1 MKLATVHITDFKSI
15 KDSGTFVIGDVTCL
29 VGRNE
34 SGKTALLQA
43 LYRLSPV
50 VEGHGNFDVTEDYP
64 RAEEEEYQQAIE
76 RNERKPATVVDARF
90 TLEDAELSSIAA
102 EFGPQ
107 ALSEPTLKLSKGY
120 DNVRYHWLWVDEEAI
135 CRFLVSKAGLTEA
148 LAKESASWPT
158 LKELAAGLDARANQ
172 QAADVAAAQSAANAL
187 SDPDAKAKALAEAL
201 THQESSGAKALR
213 EHLSKVLKVSIVKY
227 IFDTHVNAKIPKFLY
242 FDEYYQMAGQL
253 NIEQL
258 RQRQAN
264 NNLLDSDRPMI
275 GLIELARLNLDQL
288 LATDRTEA
296 LLNKLEGTSNH
307 LSRQVL
313 KYWSQNRHLF
323 VRFDLRPAKP
333 NDPEGMKSGTNLWG
347 LVYDSTHMATTRL
360 ATRSKGFV
368 WFFSFLAW
376 FSQQK
381 KTGNKLILLLD
392 EPGLALHGTAQGDL
406 LRYIEAELKPH
417 HQVVYTTHS
426 PFMVDPA
433 HFERVRIVEDK
444 STDSDDSE
452 PGNIIGTKVYTDVLE
467 VSQGSLFPLQGA
479 LGYNL
484 SQTLFVGPNSLI
496 VEGVSD
502 LIYIQTISA
511 LLESQARV
519 GLDSKWTITPVGG
532 ADKVPTFGAL
542 LGAQK
547 GMKLATLIDIQQ
559 KDKQT
564 IENLYKRKLL
574 SQKNVL
580 TFADFTGKKEA
591 DIEDM
596 FDPAF
601 YLDLVNGEYKV
612 ALQKPLTLS
621 DLPKRERI
629 LSAIDSYLQKNPL
642 TTGHF
647 NHYRPARF
655 FAENVGKLSASLSA
669 DTLDRF
675 EQAFKRLN
683 SML

>member
-1 MKLATVHITDFKSI
+1 MRLATVRVTEFKSI
-15 KDSGTFVIGDVTCL
+15 KDSGTFQVGDVTCL

-43 LYRLSPV
+43 IYRLNPV
-50 VEGHGNFDVTEDYP
+50 IEGQGKFDVTEDYP

-76 RNERKPATVVDARF
+76 RKQKKPATVVDARF
-90 TLEDAELSSIAA
+90 SLENSELSAIEAD
-102 EFGPQ
+102 FGPK
-107 ALSEPTLKLSKGY
+107 ALTEPTLALLKGY
-120 DNVRYHWLWVDEEAI
+120 DNNQSPYLWVNEEEI
-135 CRFLVSKAGLTEA
+135 CSFLVSKTGIADE
-148 LAKESASWPT
+148 LAKEKLSWPT
-158 LKELAAGLDARANQ
+158 LKEMAAGLEARSQ
-172 QAADVAAAQSAANAL
+172 RQIAAVSAAQAAANAL
-187 SDPDAKAKALAEAL
+187 ADPNDKAKALAEAL
-201 THQESSGAKALR
+201 TLLEPTAAKALR
-213 EHLSKVLKVSIVKY
+213 EQLSAILKSGVISHIYTTHLKP
-227 IFDTHVNAKIPKFLY
+227 HVPKFLY
-242 FDEYYQMAGQL
+242 FDEYYQMVGQL

-258 RQRQAN
+258 KQRQASST
-264 NNLLDSDRPMI
+264 LLDSDRPMI

-307 LSRQVL
+307 LSKQVL
-313 KYWSQNRHLF
+313 RYWSQNRHLS
-323 VRFDLRPAKP
+323 VRFDVRPAKS

-347 LVYDSTHMATTRL
+347 LVYDSAHMATTRL
-360 ATRSKGFV
+360 GTRSKGFV

-381 KTGNKLILLLD
+381 KSGQKMILLLD

-417 HQVVYTTHS
+417 HQVIYTTHS
-426 PFMVDPA
+426 PFMVDPT
-433 HFERVRIVEDK
+433 HFDRVRIVEDK
-444 STDSDDSE
+444 SAEMEDVDVTQI
-452 PGNIIGTKVYTDVLE
+452 PGTKIYTDVLE
-467 VSQGSLFPLQGA
+467 VSEGSLFPLQGA

-484 SQTLFVGPNSLI
+484 SQTLFVGPNSLV

-502 LIYIQTISA
+502 LLYLQTFSA
-511 LLESQARV
+511 LLESQGRV
-519 GLDSKWTITPVGG
+519 GLDSEWTITPVGG
-532 ADKVPTFGAL
+532 ADKVPTFAAL

-547 GMKLATLIDIQQ
+547 GMKVATLIDIQH

-596 FDPAF
+596 FDPTF
-601 YLDLVNGEYKV
+601 YLGLVNGEYKSV
-612 ALQKPLTLS
+612 LQKPLAIS

-629 LSAIDSYLQKNPL
+629 LSAIDAHLQKNPL
-642 TTGHF
+642 TTAHF
-647 NHYRPARF
+647 NHYRPARY
-655 FAENVGKLSASLSA
+655 FAENIGKLGASIST

-675 EQAFKRLN
+675 EQTFKRLN
-683 SML
+683 AIL

>member
-1 MKLATVHITDFKSI
+1 MRLATVRVTEFKSI
-15 KDSGTFVIGDVTCL
+15 KDSGTFQVGDVTCL

-43 LYRLSPV
+43 IYRLNPV
-50 VEGHGNFDVTEDYP
+50 IEGQGKFDVTEDYP

-76 RNERKPATVVDARF
+76 RKQKKPATVVDARF
-90 TLEDAELSSIAA
+90 SLENSELSAIEAD
-102 EFGPQ
+102 FGPK
-107 ALSEPTLKLSKGY
+107 ALTEPTLALLKGY
-120 DNVRYHWLWVDEEAI
+120 DNNQSPYLWVNEEEI
-135 CRFLVSKAGLTEA
+135 CSFLVSKTGIADE
-148 LAKESASWPT
+148 LAKEKLSWPT
-158 LKELAAGLDARANQ
+158 LKEMAAGLEARSQ
-172 QAADVAAAQSAANAL
+172 RQIAAVSAAQAAANAL
-187 SDPDAKAKALAEAL
+187 ADPNDKAKALAEAL
-201 THQESSGAKALR
+201 TLLEPTAAKALR
-213 EHLSKVLKVSIVKY
+213 EQLSAILKSGVISHIYTTHLKP
-227 IFDTHVNAKIPKFLY
+227 HVPKFLY
-242 FDEYYQMAGQL
+242 FDEYYQMVGQL

-258 RQRQAN
+258 KQRQASST
-264 NNLLDSDRPMI
+264 LLDSDRPMI

-307 LSRQVL
+307 LSKQVL
-313 KYWSQNRHLF
+313 RYWSQNRHLS
-323 VRFDLRPAKP
+323 VRFDVRPAKS

-347 LVYDSTHMATTRL
+347 LVYDSAHMATTRL
-360 ATRSKGFV
+360 GTRSKGFV

-381 KTGNKLILLLD
+381 KSGQKMILLLD

-417 HQVVYTTHS
+417 HQVIYTTHS
-426 PFMVDPA
+426 PFMVDPT
-433 HFERVRIVEDK
+433 HFDRVRIVEDK
-444 STDSDDSE
+444 SAEMEDVDVTQI
-452 PGNIIGTKVYTDVLE
+452 PGTKIYTDVLE
-467 VSQGSLFPLQGA
+467 VSEGSLFPLQGA

-484 SQTLFVGPNSLI
+484 SQTLFVGPNSLV

-502 LIYIQTISA
+502 LLYLQTFSA
-511 LLESQARV
+511 LLESQGRV
-519 GLDSKWTITPVGG
+519 GLDSEWTITPVGR
-532 ADKVPTFGAL
+532 ADKVPTFAAL

-547 GMKLATLIDIQQ
+547 GMKVATLIDIQH

-596 FDPAF
+596 FDPTF
-601 YLDLVNGEYKV
+601 YLGLVNGEYKSV
-612 ALQKPLTLS
+612 LQKPLAIS

-629 LSAIDSYLQKNPL
+629 LSAIDAHLQKNPL
-642 TTGHF
+642 TTAHF
-647 NHYRPARF
+647 NHYRPARY
-655 FAENVGKLSASLSA
+655 FAENIGKLGASIST

-675 EQAFKRLN
+675 EQTFKRLN
-683 SML
+683 AIL

>member
-1 MKLATVHITDFKSI
+1 MRLATVRVTEFKSI
-15 KDSGTFVIGDVTCL
+15 KDSGTFQVGDVTCL

-43 LYRLSPV
+43 IYRLNPV
-50 VEGHGNFDVTEDYP
+50 IEGQGKFDVTEDYP

-76 RNERKPATVVDARF
+76 RKQKKPATVVDARF
-90 TLEDAELSSIAA
+90 SLENSELSAIEAD
-102 EFGPQ
+102 FGPK
-107 ALSEPTLKLSKGY
+107 ALTEPTLALLKGY
-120 DNVRYHWLWVDEEAI
+120 DNNQSPYLWVNEEEI
-135 CRFLVSKAGLTEA
+135 CSFLVSKTGIADE
-148 LAKESASWPT
+148 LAKEKLSWPT
-158 LKELAAGLDARANQ
+158 LKEMAAGLEARSQ
-172 QAADVAAAQSAANAL
+172 RQIAAVSAAQAAANAL
-187 SDPDAKAKALAEAL
+187 ADPNDKAKALAEAL
-201 THQESSGAKALR
+201 TLLEPTAAKALR
-213 EHLSKVLKVSIVKY
+213 EQLSAILKSGVISHIYTTHLKP
-227 IFDTHVNAKIPKFLY
+227 HVPKFLY
-242 FDEYYQMAGQL
+242 FDEYYQMVGQL

-258 RQRQAN
+258 KQRQASST
-264 NNLLDSDRPMI
+264 LLDSDRPMI

-307 LSRQVL
+307 LSKQVL
-313 KYWSQNRHLF
+313 RYWSQNRHLS
-323 VRFDLRPAKP
+323 VRFDVRPAKS

-347 LVYDSTHMATTRL
+347 LVYDSAHMATTRL
-360 ATRSKGFV
+360 GTRSKGFV

-381 KTGNKLILLLD
+381 KSGQKMILLLD

-417 HQVVYTTHS
+417 HQVIYTTHS
-426 PFMVDPA
+426 PFMVDPT
-433 HFERVRIVEDK
+433 HFDRVRIVEDK
-444 STDSDDSE
+444 SAEMEDVDVTQI
-452 PGNIIGTKVYTDVLE
+452 PGTKIYTDVLE
-467 VSQGSLFPLQGA
+467 VSEGSLFPLQGA

-484 SQTLFVGPNSLI
+484 SQTLFVGPNSLV

-502 LIYIQTISA
+502 LLYLQTFSA
-511 LLESQARV
+511 LLESQGRV
-519 GLDSKWTITPVGG
+519 GLDSEWTITPVGG
-532 ADKVPTFGAL
+532 ADKVPTFAAL

-547 GMKLATLIDIQQ
+547 GMKVATLIDIQH

-564 IENLYKRKLL
+564 IENLCKRKLL

-596 FDPAF
+596 FDPTF
-601 YLDLVNGEYKV
+601 YLGLVNGEYKSV
-612 ALQKPLTLS
+612 LQKPLAIS

-629 LSAIDSYLQKNPL
+629 LSAIDAHLQKNPL
-642 TTGHF
+642 TTAHF
-647 NHYRPARF
+647 NHYRPARY
-655 FAENVGKLSASLSA
+655 FAENIGKLGASIST

-675 EQAFKRLN
+675 EQTFKRLN
-683 SML
+683 AIL